1 MRFHFLVGG
10 IKMYE
15 DKTELNATMGRI
27 FGQIVKERVATEA
40 LANLLI
46 EKGVITAEEL
56 DESFRKVYEE
66 KGTKYSAE
74 ALNMSEE
81 EYRKIINGE

>member
-1 MRFHFLVGG
+1 MN
-10 IKMYE
+10 E
-15 DKTELNATMGRI
+15 DKTELSAAMGRM

-66 KGTKYSAE
+66 KGKKYSAE

-81 EYRKIINGE
+81 EYREIIDGE

>member
-1 MRFHFLVGG
+1 MP
-10 IKMYE
+10 E
-15 DKTELNATMGRI
+15 DKMELNATMGRI

-46 EKGVITAEEL
+46 EKGIITAEEL
-56 DESFRKVYEE
+56 DESFRKIYKE
-66 KGTKYSAE
+66 KGKKYSAE

-81 EYRKIINGE
+81 EYREIIEGE

>member
-1 MRFHFLVGG
+1 MN
-10 IKMYE
+10 E
-15 DKTELNATMGRI
+15 DKTELSAAMGRM

-46 EKGVITAEEL
+46 EKGIITAEEL

-66 KGTKYSAE
+66 KGKKYSAE

-81 EYRKIINGE
+81 EYREIIDGE